1 METTEF
7 IIINDYKEEVTVYLT
22 LEVSES
28 FVSDI
33 NHVPFIKKRINSF
46 QGAFQLAPQK
56 FVHYK
61 SPKEMIFGG
70 KVSFNSLP
78 MNQTTPSFPHGV
90 NVAEFVVNNHLDYP
104 KTYESA
110 KINNKNGTNA
120 LMKFTFNGGGN
131 WTERMTENGQTLSL
145 EATMKKTLNH
155 LGTHCISFDSRT
167 FDPYQTFAH
176 GPLKSEKSVIAK
188 RPASQAGGIVAL
200 TYLGS
205 TTEN

>member
-28 FVSDI
+28 YVSDI
-33 NHVPFIKKRINSF
+33 NHVPFIKRRINPF

-56 FVHYK
+56 FVYFR
-61 SPKEMIFGG
+61 SPKGMIFGG
-70 KVSFNSLP
+70 KVTFETLP
-78 MNQTTPSFPHGV
+78 INQPTPSFPDGV

-104 KTYESA
+104 KTYESV
-110 KINNKNGTNA
+110 KINNENGINA
-120 LMKFTFNGGGN
+120 LMKFTFNGGGS
-131 WTERMTENGQTLSL
+131 WTERLIENGQTLSF
-145 EATMKKTLNH
+145 EATMKETLNH
-155 LGTHCISFDSRT
+155 LGTHSISFDSLT
-167 FDPYQTFAH
+167 FDPDQSFAR